1 MPAML
6 LRILLAAAAL
16 ALFPAA
22 AHADSIVFVK
32 DGNVWVAAPDGSNQ
46 RALTRDGT
54 ADYPYRSPSQA
65 TTAPSPSR
73 MARASA

>member
-1 MPAML
+1 ML

-32 DGNVWVAAPDGSNQ
+32 DGTSA
-46 RALTRDGT
+46 T
-54 ADYPYRSPSQA
+54 AS
-65 TTAPSPSR
+65 
-73 MARASA
+73 